1 MPVFNSQALNLSR
14 TEAAERA
21 RIISVHDYHVTVDLR
36 SAVSAEADGFTTQS
50 IITFSAVPG
59 ESSFL
64 DFVGSSVQRVNLNGR
79 ELPIDYQGARI
90 ALPDLQA
97 ENQVLVTATA
107 QYSRSGEGLHRYLDP
122 ADGKIYLYTQ
132 YEPADARRVF
142 ANFEQPDLKGRYRI
156 EVIAPSHWQ
165 VASNG
170 AAEAVS
176 PLASAPDL
184 SRWVFAATEP
194 ISSYIT
200 CILAGEYARFESH
213 WSGVVEVPLAA
224 YCRASMAASFD
235 AEQVFELTK
244 RGLDYFH
251 GLFDFAYPFGKY
263 DQAFVPEYNLGAM
276 ENPGLVTFS
285 DGYVFTSRAT
295 EMQYEQ
301 RANTLLHEMAHMWF
315 GDLVTMR
322 WWDDLW
328 LKESFADYMGTLAVA
343 ETTDWGAQ
351 SWVNFANRRKG
362 WAYVQDQLPSTHPI
376 VADIVDLEAAKQNFD
391 GITYAKGASVLK
403 QLVAFVGPEAFFSA
417 ARKYFQ
423 DHAFGNTTLQ
433 DFLTAL
439 AGATRDDASAAGR
452 DMDAWAA
459 AWLQT
464 AGISTLSAEIESA
477 DGRYRRVRIQQ
488 QAQDPITGLAA
499 HRPHTLRI
507 GLYSSTADGTLLRT
521 RSVPVEVT
529 GEWTEVPELA
539 GERQAELLLLNDD
552 DLSYA
557 KVRLDPES
565 LRTVLGSLDR
575 LDDPLASTLC
585 WSALWNMT
593 RDAVLPAADFVGAV
607 RRFASV
613 ITKDGVLATLLDNAR
628 IAVQRLSPAGQRPEL
643 LEALLQTSMAQAR
656 TAIPGSGVQ
665 LAWMRSLALLARDST
680 SANQLL
686 HDTLAGQG
694 PDGLAVDSDLRWR
707 LLQALSANG
716 SATLPE
722 LAAELATDKSSTAAI
737 GYRCAAAARP
747 EAPVKAAVWSEVVE
761 SDSLSNAEIS
771 ASIEG
776 FRAGPASLLEPY
788 RAGYFE
794 VLDGIWSSRS
804 IEISSRIVR
813 GLFPEQD
820 AEPGLPLDQHDVV
833 RRATDWLAD
842 RAEAPQALR
851 RIVIECLDQLQ
862 RSLRAQLA

>member
-1 MPVFNSQALNLSR
+1 MPVFNSQNLNLSR
-14 TEAAERA
+14 AEATERA
-21 RIISVHDYHVTVDLR
+21 RIVSVHDYHVTLDLR
-36 SAVSAEADGFTTQS
+36 SAISPEVDGFTTQS
-50 IITFSAVPG
+50 IITFSAIPG

-79 ELPIDYQGARI
+79 DLPIDYHGARI
-90 ALPDLQA
+90 QLPGLQA

-107 QYSRSGEGLHRYLDP
+107 RYSRTGEGLHRYQDP
-122 ADGKIYLYTQ
+122 EDGKIYLYTQ

-142 ANFEQPDLKGRYRI
+142 ANFEQPDLKGHYRI
-156 EVIAPSHWQ
+156 EVIAPSHWR

-170 AAEAVS
+170 TEEAVTA
-176 PLASAPDL
+176 LASASDL

-213 WSGVVEVPLAA
+213 WSGAVEIPLAA
-224 YCRASMAASFD
+224 YCRTSMATSFD
-235 AEQVFELTK
+235 ADQVFELTK

-251 GLFDFAYPFGKY
+251 GLFDFPYPFGKY

-285 DGYVFTSRAT
+285 DSYVFTSRAT
-295 EMQYEQ
+295 DMQYEQ
-301 RANTLLHEMAHMWF
+301 RANTLFHEMAHMWF

-417 ARKYFQ
+417 ARKYFR

-433 DFLTAL
+433 DFLAAL
-439 AGATRDDASAAGR
+439 ASATEGSASATGR
-452 DMDAWAA
+452 DMTAWAA

-464 AGISTLSAEIESA
+464 AGISTLSADIESI
-477 DGRYRRVRIQQ
+477 DGRYRSVQIHQ
-488 QAQDPITGLAA
+488 QAEDPITGLPA

-507 GLYSSTADGTLLRT
+507 GLYSSTADGTLARI
-521 RSVPVEVT
+521 RSIPVEVA
-529 GEWTEVPELA
+529 GEWTDVPELA
-539 GERQAELLLLNDD
+539 GEPQAELLLLNDD

-557 KVRLDPES
+557 KVRLDAES
-565 LRTVLGSLDR
+565 LRTVLSSLDR

-593 RDAVLPAADFVGAV
+593 RDAVLPAADFVSAV
-607 RRFASV
+607 QRFAPV
-613 ITKDGVLATLLDNAR
+613 ITQDGVLATLLDYAR
-628 IAVQRLSPAGQRPEL
+628 IAVQRLSPAAQRRQL
-643 LEALLQTSMAQAR
+643 LEALLQTSAAQTHTVA
-656 TAIPGSGVQ
+656 AGSGVQ

-680 SANQLL
+680 SVNQLL
-686 HDTLAGQG
+686 RETLAGNG
-694 PDGLAVDSDLRWR
+694 PDGLTVDSDLHWR
-707 LLQALSANG
+707 LLQALAANG
-716 SATLPE
+716 SAALPE
-722 LAAELATDKSSTAAI
+722 LDAARTADQSSTAAI
-737 GYRCAAAARP
+737 GYRCAVAARP
-747 EAPVKAAVWSEVVE
+747 EDSVKAATWFEIVD

-771 ASIEG
+771 AAIEG
-776 FRAGPASLLEPY
+776 FRTGPASLLQPF
-788 RAGYFE
+788 RSRYFE
-794 VLDGIWSSRS
+794 LLDGIWTSRS

-820 AEPGLPLDQHDVV
+820 AEPGVAVDQHDVAV
-833 RRATDWLAD
+833 KAAAWLASHAD
-842 RAEAPQALR
+842 VPQALR

-862 RSLRAQLA
+862 RSLHAQLA